1 MSEQGLYRRIIAG
14 QTGAWSA
21 PVRALL
27 RAGELIYRTGV
38 ERRNRRYDRHGPRSV
53 LPVPVISVGNLTVG
67 GTGKTPLVIDLVQ
80 RLEQMGFSP
89 AVVSRGY
96 KSPVDEPNDEER
108 LIRKRCPSV
117 VYAADADRTRAA
129 EWACDTQGADVIV
142 LDDAFQHRRL
152 GRTLDIVLVD
162 ATCPFGY
169 NHLLP
174 RGLLRE
180 PPSGLARAGLIVLT
194 RCSQVSPAE
203 LDRVEAKIRRL
214 NGGAPLIRCDHRV
227 TGVERLDG
235 RPADQEL
242 AGKRAILL
250 AGIARPSA
258 FEATV
263 SAMGV
268 RVVGHRWW
276 PDHHR
281 YRSRDVDRLMK
292 TARFAP
298 HDVLI
303 TTEKDAVKLAD
314 LGTFD
319 HVPLYVV
326 KISIDFLQDGSTMI
340 QHVLDTKLR
349 PNVAS

>member
-1 MSEQGLYRRIIAG
+1 MSEQSLYRRIMAG
-14 QTGAWSA
+14 QTAAWSA
-21 PVRALL
+21 PVRAMLF
-27 RAGELIYRTGV
+27 AGELIYRTGV
-38 ERRNRRYDRHGPRSV
+38 ERRNRHYDRHGPRAV

-67 GTGKTPLVIDLVQ
+67 GTGKTPMVIDLVQ
-80 RLEQMGFSP
+80 RLERMGFSP

-96 KSPVDEPNDEER
+96 KASGDEPNDEER
-108 LIRKRCPSV
+108 LIRKRCPGV
-117 VYAADADRTRAA
+117 VYAADPDRTRAA
-129 EWACDTQGADVIV
+129 EWACGVQGADVIV

-152 GRTLDIVLVD
+152 GRTLDIVLID

-180 PPSGLARAGLIVLT
+180 PPSSLARAGLIVLT
-194 RCSQVSPAE
+194 RCSQASPAE
-203 LDRVEAKIRRL
+203 LDRVDARIRSL

-235 RPADQEL
+235 SPADREL

-250 AGIARPSA
+250 AGIAYPSA
-258 FEATV
+258 FAATV
-263 SAMGV
+263 SALGV

-281 YRSRDVDRLMK
+281 YRPRDVDRLMK

-326 KISIDFLQDGSTMI
+326 KISIDFLQNGSTMI

-349 PNVAS
+349 SNVAR